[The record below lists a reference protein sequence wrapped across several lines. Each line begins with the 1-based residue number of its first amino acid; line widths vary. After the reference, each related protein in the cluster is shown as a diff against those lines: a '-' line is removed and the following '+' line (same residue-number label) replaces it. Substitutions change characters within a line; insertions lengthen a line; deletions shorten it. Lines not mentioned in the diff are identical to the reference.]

1 MIRMISISAGLVA
14 LTAVGGV
21 GLATAHGLVFDTV
34 GQPSLSDVTAVRHSK
49 APALTNSVLPDAPQG
64 IAISL
69 TQPDAIAP
77 EVFLPNGAHS
87 VVVGTLA
94 FAPVTSP
101 APRARGEQ
109 ADSII
114 LAQTTLVPLVGVHRA
129 TTSAPAPVPA
139 PMGSPLLQPTWL
151 LGVFR

>member
-1 MIRMISISAGLVA
+1 MISISAGLVA

-21 GLATAHGLVFDTV
+21 GLATAHGLVFDAV
-34 GQPSLSDVTAVRHSK
+34 GQPSLSDVTAARHVK
-49 APALTNSVLPDAPQG
+49 APAPTIPVSPEAQQG
-64 IAISL
+64 ITISL
-69 TQPDAIAP
+69 TQPDTVAP
-77 EVFLPNGAHS
+77 EAFLPTGVQS

-109 ADSII
+109 GNSVI
-114 LAQTTLVPLVGVHRA
+114 LAQTTLVPRPGVNRA
-129 TTSAPAPVPA
+129 TTGAPAPVPA
-139 PMGSPLLQPTWL
+139 PMGAPMLQPTWL